1 MISPRSVASYLSHS
15 ETKWTLNWVFIPGCH
30 CLPHMM
36 AFLPTPAMS
45 REQTESVV
53 KTVET
58 LLAEAEQLKNHCRR
72 QNEDIKLIMEELQRE
87 NRDLAQNYERAEHEM
102 EEMRKALGELL
113 DTKIAFEA
121 RERQVRKL
129 SKQL

>member
-1 MISPRSVASYLSHS
+1 MEICGP
-15 ETKWTLNWVFIPGCH
+15 
-30 CLPHMM
+30 
-36 AFLPTPAMS
+36 PTRLGARPAAAGAQRCVRTAMS

-53 KTVET
+53 KTVES

-87 NRDLAQNYERAEHEM
+87 NKELAQNYEQAEHEM
-102 EEMRKALGELL
+102 EEMRKALSELM